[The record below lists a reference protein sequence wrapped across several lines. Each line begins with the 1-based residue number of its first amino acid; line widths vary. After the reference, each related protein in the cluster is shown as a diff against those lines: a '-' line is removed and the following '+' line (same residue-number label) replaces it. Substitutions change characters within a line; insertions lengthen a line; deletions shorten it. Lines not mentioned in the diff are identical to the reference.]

1 MQSFKDAGLD
11 SLGAVELRNALSESF
26 NMELPASL
34 AFDYPTSAA
43 LIAYLM
49 AFFDDDNNAKET
61 SVDNTTGLSAAGSHF
76 YSAHLDVI
84 GIVQPKKRI
93 TDVLGISCFLP
104 KPAGKAL
111 SQTYVESVPY

>member
-11 SLGAVELRNALSESF
+11 SLGAVEMRNALSESF

-49 AFFDDDNNAKET
+49 AFFDDGNNAKET
-61 SVDNTTGLSAAGSHF
+61 SVNHTIRPPSAGSHF
-76 YSAHLDVI
+76 HSTLSDVI
-84 GIVQPKKRI
+84 GIVPPKKRI
-93 TDVLGISCFLP
+93 TDVIGISCCLP

-111 SQTYVESVPY
+111 PQTYVESVPW